1 MNKYTKWSLF
11 LLRISLG
18 WVMLYA
24 GVTKIMNPEWTS
36 IGYLENAQT
45 FTSFFQ
51 WFASP
56 ENIGWVNFVNEW
68 GLTLLGISLILGI
81 GIRISSFLGILLMM
95 LYYLPIL
102 NFPHPDVNS
111 YIVDSHVV
119 YALIFLYFGLA
130 RVGRIYGLDKKYGKY
145 LWS

>member
-1 MNKYTKWSLF
+1 MKKYTKWSLL
-11 LLRISLG
+11 LLRVSLG

-45 FTSFFQ
+45 FTNFFQ
-51 WFASP
+51 WFATP

-68 GLTLLGISLILGI
+68 GLTLLGVSLILGI
-81 GIRISSFLGILLMM
+81 GVRLSSFLGVLLMM
-95 LYYLPIL
+95 LYYFPIL
-102 NFPHPDVNS
+102 NFPHPDIHS
-111 YIVDSHVV
+111 YIIDDHVI
-119 YALIFLYFGLA
+119 YALILLYFGFA
-130 RVGRIYGLDKKYGKY
+130 RVGRIYGLDSKYGKY